1 MAYTRACRNLVGVC
15 LPFLFACAALGQ
27 EESGDPTTSSKLEIN
42 IDAHGAA
49 EVHVKIFEPENPAP
63 IAPAIEHLVGCA
75 FDNPKDREI
84 EGDWVF

>member
-1 MAYTRACRNLVGVC
+1 
-15 LPFLFACAALGQ
+15 
-27 EESGDPTTSSKLEIN
+27 LEIN